1 MRDSEI
7 QIMRK
12 VCRDIQSNPYFCQS
26 LKKNLKAKS
35 VQMAMQ
41 GWIFLQEDCGIA
53 MRKHPLT

>member
-1 MRDSEI
+1 
-7 QIMRK
+7 MRK